1 MVYMDESQASEIT
14 DIERGLVTG
23 LLIGEGHFGGDGK
36 QPQITLKMHVR
47 HEAIFRWLQKLFPRA
62 RLYGPYHHGGRS
74 YYQWMARGQVLAED
88 VLPVVESVLTDRI
101 DTHVSARIRD
111 MRARYPTF
119 FARHERP
126 TERRV
131 QALAHQHG
139 LPPRAH
145 VQMTAILETLAAD
158 GRAPTTVRDPGEAV
172 DVHLADS
179 LVAIEV
185 DRLRSAR
192 RIADIGAGAGFPG
205 LPLAVALPTS
215 EMRLVESQS
224 KKCQFLRRAIAAA
237 GVDNVRVVEQRA
249 EEWSEGLGAHDAV
262 IARALAPAPV
272 VLEYA
277 APLLEHGGVLLDW
290 RGRRASAQEAEA
302 ACAAEQLGM
311 RLLEIRRTE
320 PYKGARDHHLHV
332 FEKVAETPSR
342 FPRRAGVARKRPL
355 GC

>member
-1 MVYMDESQASEIT
+1 MDEGQEREIT

-36 QPQITLKMHVR
+36 HPQITLRMHVR
-47 HEAIFRWLQKLFPRA
+47 HEAIFRWLQGLFPRA

-74 YYQWMARGQVLAED
+74 YYQWMARGRVLAED

-111 MRARYPTF
+111 MRANYPSF

-131 QALAHQHG
+131 QMLARLYG

-158 GRAPTTVRDPGEAV
+158 ERAPTTVRDPGEAV
-172 DVHLADS
+172 DIHLADS
-179 LVAIEV
+179 LVALEI
-185 DRLRSAR
+185 DGIRSAR
-192 RIADIGAGAGFPG
+192 RVADIGTGAGFPG
-205 LPLAVALPTS
+205 LALAVALPTS
-215 EMRLVESQS
+215 EVRLVESQA
-224 KKCQFLRRAIAAA
+224 KKCQFVRRVIAAA
-237 GVDNVRVVEQRA
+237 AVDNARVVESRA

-262 IARALAPAPV
+262 LARALAPSQV

-277 APLLEHGGVLLDW
+277 APLLERRGILVDW
-290 RGRRASAQEAEA
+290 RGRRDAAQEKAALEA
-302 ACAAEQLGM
+302 AAQLG
-311 RLLEIRRTE
+311 LERVEVRSVK
-320 PYKGARDHHLHV
+320 PFPAARDRHLHV
-332 FEKVAETPSR
+332 YVKVEDTPTR
-342 FPRRAGVARKRPL
+342 FPRRGGMARKRPL
-355 GC
+355 VR